1 MSAPAIDEASRPF
14 SAPLSD
20 RGFFFRSLPIGWI
33 CLCAA
38 IVLGAVGLSPVLAG
52 LWEIWT
58 TDPLRSIGM
67 LIVPTAIVLTAGEW
81 RSTGWELRGSWWGL
95 VPLALSYSAVVYGR
109 FLILASR
116 STTVNL
122 LPSVLCLYLFATG
135 VVLLFAGWRV
145 WRKAWFALILLLC
158 AQPVPTAIVYLID
171 YPLQSFAAQTARA
184 FASLIG
190 FAPGNPDLLK
200 LMFSPTFGMFIAPG
214 CDGMRGAVGL
224 GYAALIAGYIKR
236 VSWVRWF
243 LYVSGGVLL
252 AHLFNLIRLCALVLY
267 YRIAIGHTALENL
280 AKQADYLIGGTL
292 FFVAV
297 LLFLAII
304 FRPSPAGVAVAEP
317 LGRGTKAHLDSSRS
331 LVLRIS
337 ILCVLGLIATISGIK
352 AVRIDR
358 HSILRSL
365 SSGRLKP
372 DDLNNLLP
380 KQIGDF
386 QLVRAWPEQSTAG
399 IVMEL
404 ALYKN
409 LASQE
414 VTLGIW
420 LPRSRHNAHDSW
432 FVRGELPEMRAE
444 RRYVTAQRRVVS
456 FDTALYSDGISDRFA
471 GTVECTPLACRMDL
485 QSMRLFFSDNPD
497 FPTSSPRTVSIFF
510 SIERIHDGTRKDSA
524 LRELSSEAQTFL
536 SSVDLQELS
545 RRFQ

>member
-1 MSAPAIDEASRPF
+1 
-14 SAPLSD
+14 
-20 RGFFFRSLPIGWI
+20 
-33 CLCAA
+33 
-38 IVLGAVGLSPVLAG
+38 
-52 LWEIWT
+52 
-58 TDPLRSIGM
+58 M
-67 LIVPTAIVLTAGEW
+67 LIVPAAIILIAREW

-95 VPLALSYSAVVYGR
+95 VPLILSYSAVVFGR

-116 STTVNL
+116 STTAEVNL
-122 LPSVLCLYLFATG
+122 LPRVLCLYFFGTG

-145 WRKAWFALILLLC
+145 WRKAWFPLLLLLC
-158 AQPVPTAIVYLID
+158 GQPVPTAIVYLVD

-190 FAPGNPDLLK
+190 FSPGNPDLLK

-224 GYAALIAGYIKR
+224 GYAALIAGYVKR
-236 VSWVRWF
+236 VSWGRWF

-267 YRIAIGHTALENL
+267 YKIAIGYSALENL

-304 FRPSPAGVAVAEP
+304 FRPSAAGVATP
-317 LGRGTKAHLDSSRS
+317 RSSRLDTRTHLDPPRS
-331 LVLRIS
+331 LVLKIS
-337 ILCVLGLIATISGIK
+337 VFCVIGLIAAVPAIK

-358 HSILRSL
+358 HSILASL
-365 SSGRLKP
+365 SSGRMKP

-386 QLVRAWPEQSTAG
+386 QLVRAWQEQSTAG
-399 IVMEL
+399 IVMES
-404 ALYKN
+404 ALYKTS
-409 LASQE
+409 ASQE

-420 LPRSRHNAHDSW
+420 LPHNRHNAHYSW
-432 FVRGELPEMRAE
+432 FVHGESAEMRAE
-444 RRYVTAQRRVVS
+444 RRYATAQGRTVS
-456 FDTALYSDGISDRFA
+456 FDTALYSDGITDRFA
-471 GTVECTPLACRMDL
+471 GAVECTPLACRIDLADL
-485 QSMRLFFSDNPD
+485 QSMTFFFSNNPD
-497 FPTSSPRTVSIFF
+497 FTTDGARAVSIFF
-510 SIERIHDGTRKDSA
+510 SVERIHDNTPKNST

-536 SSVDLQELS
+536 SSVDLPELS